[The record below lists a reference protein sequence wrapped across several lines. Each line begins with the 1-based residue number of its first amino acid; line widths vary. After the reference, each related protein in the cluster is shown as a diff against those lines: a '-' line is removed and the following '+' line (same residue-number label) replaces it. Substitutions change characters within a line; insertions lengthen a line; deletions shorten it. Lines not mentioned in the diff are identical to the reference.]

1 MSRPN
6 RDITVHSCFF
16 DQQASRVKQ
25 AICLLAQDNS
35 LNASSIQAMR
45 VLADA
50 YEALSN
56 PLEEIQRHYQA
67 DCKKTA
73 SEQHQGR

>member
-16 DQQASRVKQ
+16 DHQASKVKQ
-25 AICLLAQDNS
+25 AICLLVQNNG
-35 LNASSIQAMR
+35 LNASDIQAIR
-45 VLADA
+45 VLTDA

-56 PLEEIQRHYQA
+56 PLEEIQRHYQV
-67 DCKKTA
+67 DCKRIA
-73 SEQHQGR
+73 SAQHQGR